1 MSFSIVTTNW
11 FRLLLPL
18 MLLTVI
24 YLGLD
29 SAIRFTESNL
39 GILSNLPFVLF
50 LCSIVLARAFKQHQI
65 AMVASTLIIAYW
77 FIQTRLQS
85 PLATGTTILELSLLT
100 GLLPVTLALVFS
112 YKSNTS
118 FTKSLTRYLAVI
130 SLLVVWSYLILSHFY
145 DGGFDNINET
155 FLFVVSNVSKIPFI
169 LVVYSVGIVMIFAIC
184 VMNMNRT
191 IDVAV
196 YSTSLISG
204 ATFIFFHV
212 PHISSMLFSLSGV
225 LLLIYLLSASH
236 EMAFKDQLTELPGRL
251 ALESD
256 LKHLG
261 KRYTI
266 AMIDIDHFKSFNDSY
281 GHDTG
286 DEVLRLIAR
295 QLTCVGGGACAYR
308 YGGEEFTVLFK
319 GKHKQEAKVHLEK
332 LRASIASYDL
342 VLRDYSSRPQNSKV
356 GIKQRSNVANGET
369 VNVTVSIGVC
379 DNTNEDHVKAVMKK
393 ADIALY
399 KAKTAGRNQIC
410 LA

>member
-1 MSFSIVTTNW
+1 
-11 FRLLLPL
+11 
-18 MLLTVI
+18 
-24 YLGLD
+24 
-29 SAIRFTESNL
+29 
-39 GILSNLPFVLF
+39 
-50 LCSIVLARAFKQHQI
+50 
-65 AMVASTLIIAYW
+65 
-77 FIQTRLQS
+77 
-85 PLATGTTILELSLLT
+85 
-100 GLLPVTLALVFS
+100 
-112 YKSNTS
+112 
-118 FTKSLTRYLAVI
+118 
-130 SLLVVWSYLILSHFY
+130 
-145 DGGFDNINET
+145 
-155 FLFVVSNVSKIPFI
+155 
-169 LVVYSVGIVMIFAIC
+169 
-184 VMNMNRT
+184 
-191 IDVAV
+191 
-196 YSTSLISG
+196 
-204 ATFIFFHV
+204 
-212 PHISSMLFSLSGV
+212 MLFSLSGV

-295 QLTCVGGGACAYR
+295 QLTCVGGGASAYR

-379 DNTNEDHVKAVMKK
+379 DNTSEEHVKAVMKK